1 MNNLYKIILLY
12 LTKNKSNMINKGL
25 FELIMINNN
34 LKYSL
39 DINFI

>member
-1 MNNLYKIILLY
+1 MNNLYNLNIIY
-12 LTKNKSNMINKGL
+12 LTNKYLNIINKGL